1 MSILSTS
8 AVNAPADLWWV
19 LPAITVL
26 TLLVGSGGVVAWR
39 RQALDRKLGVANQAT
54 SETDAM
60 SARWEKMIQTQTE
73 SLVKPLRQRL
83 IDLTEELNKLEAEL
97 EGMKIELKLANTKYS
112 RAIQYVRTL
121 LTWIRARRSIPDEP
135 PAPPA
140 EIAEDI

>member
-1 MSILSTS
+1 MVILESNVGT
-8 AVNAPADLWWV
+8 PAELWWV

-26 TLLVGSGGVVAWR
+26 TILVGSGGIVAWR
-39 RQALDRKLGVANQAT
+39 RQALDRKLGVANQAS
-54 SETDAM
+54 SETDAI

-83 IDLTEELNKLEAEL
+83 LDLTDELAKLEQEQENMRA
-97 EGMKIELKLANTKYS
+97 ELKLANTKYS

-121 LTWIRARRSIPDEP
+121 LTWIRARRSITDEP